1 MKLIE
6 IKREALGLIE
16 ELDTTNPLLTGDE
29 DVSVKINASVNRVM
43 FELTRIKKLPK
54 YVEMAVT
61 IGDVVDFT
69 KLQNACGYEIYQ
81 IETARGVPV
90 EFRANG
96 TVIKILGDGV
106 LEVDVFVYPERI
118 TDKTKDSSYE
128 FELPAELLAIMPYGI
143 AADLLKNDVST
154 GYGKVYADRYSEMKR
169 ELDPRYR
176 LPQFEV
182 QEGYNV

>member
-6 IKREALGLIE
+6 IKKEALGLIE
-16 ELDTTNPLLTGDE
+16 ELDPSNPLLTSD
-29 DVSVKINASVNRVM
+29 DDISVKINASVNRVM
-43 FELTRIKKLPK
+43 FELARFKKLPK
-54 YVEMAVT
+54 YIELAVT
-61 IGDVVDFT
+61 LGDVVDFS

-81 IETARGVPV
+81 VEAARGVPV

-96 TVIKILGDGV
+96 TVIKVLGDGV
-106 LEVDVFVYPERI
+106 LEADVFVYPERI

-143 AADLLKNDVST
+143 AADLLKNDVATS
-154 GYGKVYADRYSEMKR
+154 YGKVYADRYSEMKR
-169 ELDPRYR
+169 EIDPRYR

-182 QEGYNV
+182 QEGYNI